1 MALDD
6 KRIEEIFNTLEVIK
20 TKLPNGEFESIK
32 ISIDSLRQDQ
42 KSIKEDLEYFKKRLF
57 NPDDGIIVKVNKN
70 TDMINQFND
79 ELEEIP
85 DLLNRIETLERWK
98 ASVNK
103 ASWFIFTTIGG
114 LVAAL
119 LTSLFQG
126 IKFIK

>member
-32 ISIDSLRQDQ
+32 VSIDSLRQDQ

-85 DLLNRIETLERWK
+85 DLLNL
-98 ASVNK
+98 
-103 ASWFIFTTIGG
+103 
-114 LVAAL
+114 
-119 LTSLFQG
+119 
-126 IKFIK
+126 

>member
-1 MALDD
+1 MALDE

-20 TKLPNGEFESIK
+20 TKLPNGELESIK
-32 ISIDSLRQDQ
+32 ISIDSLRSDQ
-42 KSIKEDLEYFKKRLF
+42 KIIKEDLEYFKKRLF

-70 TDMINQFND
+70 TDLINQFND

-85 DLLNRIETLERWK
+85 DLINRIETLERWK

-126 IKFIK
+126 IKLIK

>member
-1 MALDD
+1 MALDE
-6 KRIEEIFNTLEVIK
+6 KRLEEILNALESIK
-20 TKLPNGEFESIK
+20 TKLPSGDLESIK
-32 ISIDSLRQDQ
+32 ISIDSFRSDQ
-42 KSIKEDLEYFKKRLF
+42 KIIKEDLEYFKKRLF

-70 TDMINQFND
+70 TDLLNQFND

-85 DLLNRIETLERWK
+85 DLINRIETLERWK

-126 IKFIK
+126 IKLLK

>member
-1 MALDD
+1 MALEE
-6 KRIEEIFNTLEVIK
+6 KRIEEIFNTLEIIK
-20 TKLPNGEFESIK
+20 SKLPNGEFESIK
-32 ISIDSLRQDQ
+32 LSIDSLRQDQ

-70 TDMINQFND
+70 TDLLNQFND

-85 DLLNRIETLERWK
+85 DLRNRIETLERWK
-98 ASVNK
+98 NSVNK

-126 IKFIK
+126 VKLLK